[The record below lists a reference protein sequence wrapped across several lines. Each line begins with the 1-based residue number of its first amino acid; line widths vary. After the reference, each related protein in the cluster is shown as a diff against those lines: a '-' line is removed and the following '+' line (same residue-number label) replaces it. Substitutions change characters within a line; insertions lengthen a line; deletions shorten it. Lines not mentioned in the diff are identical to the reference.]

1 MSDFSPE
8 INPQPVQEVPS
19 EVLPEAPS
27 APVSLAQS
35 WLHFLREVLETL
47 GLAVLLFLVI
57 NIISARVRVDG
68 ISMRPTLQ
76 DGEFVLINRLAYK
89 LGTYQR
95 GDIIVFRPP
104 MYPPQGIFRQFL
116 GLPNVSDN
124 YEDYI
129 KRVIGLPGDQVRIAR
144 GVVYINGVQLQEPYI
159 AAPPDYSG
167 EWTVPDG
174 KLFVLGDNRNN
185 SSDSHAWGFLPVQNI
200 LGKALLVY
208 WPFKDWMVLKPDQAV
223 LAAP

>member
-1 MSDFSPE
+1 LSEFPSQIE
-8 INPQPVQEVPS
+8 PQPAQQS
-19 EVLPEAPS
+19 ES
-27 APVSLAQS
+27 ANAS

-68 ISMRPTLQ
+68 ISMRPTLE
-76 DGEFVLINRLAYK
+76 DGEFVLINRMAYK
-89 LGTYQR
+89 LGDFHR

-104 MYPPQGIFRQFL
+104 LYPPQGFWRQLL
-116 GLPNVSDN
+116 GLPNISDN

-129 KRVIGLPGDQVRIAR
+129 KRVVGLPGDQVRIAQ
-144 GVVYINGVQLQEPYI
+144 GVVYINGIELKEPYI
-159 AAPPDYSG
+159 AAPPNYPG
-167 EWTVPDG
+167 EWTVPPDN
-174 KLFVLGDNRNN
+174 LFVLGDNRNN
-185 SSDSHAWGFLPVQNI
+185 SSDSHAWGFLPEENV
-200 LGKALLVY
+200 LGKAVLVY